1 MVNEKIQN
9 MLEAIEVYEMEEI
22 EKRLNAEMHERMASV
37 YEMYNR
43 KYLAEKSLHFASRYT
58 EEADNIVDIVENL
71 KYQVSNLKELA
82 TCMN

>member
-1 MVNEKIQN
+1 MINEKIQN
-9 MLEAIEVYEMEEI
+9 MLEAIESYEIQEI

-43 KYLAEKSLHFASRYT
+43 KYLAEKSLYFANYYT

-71 KYQVSNLKELA
+71 KYQVSSLKELG

>member
-1 MVNEKIQN
+1 MINEKIQN
-9 MLEAIEVYEMEEI
+9 MLETIESYEIQEI

-43 KYLAEKSLHFASRYT
+43 KYLAEKSLHFATCYT

>member
-1 MVNEKIQN
+1 MINEKIQN
-9 MLEAIEVYEMEEI
+9 MLEAIESYEIQEI

-43 KYLAEKSLHFASRYT
+43 KYLAEKSLHFASRYI
-58 EEADNIVDIVENL
+58 EEADNIVDIVEDL

>member
-1 MVNEKIQN
+1 MINEKIQN